1 MINQVQQFCDY
12 IQHQKRYSQ
21 HTVNAY
27 QKDLNQFCQFASQTY
42 ELNNWKEISST
53 IIRSWIVSLLE
64 EGNSPTTINR
74 KISSL
79 KSLYKYLLKD
89 KAVQKNPLLKVV
101 VPKTS
106 KRLPV
111 FINETE
117 VTQLFSQV
125 IFDDDFEGFRDRLV
139 LELFYLSGMRLSELV
154 NLKMNDINTYNLTV
168 KVLGKRNK
176 ERIIPITQQFVDNYK
191 KYLNYREEISPK
203 SNYIFLTEKGDKI
216 YEKLVYRLVNKYLSL
231 VTTADKKSPHVIR
244 HTFATHML
252 NNGADLN
259 TIKEILGHASLSAT
273 QVYTHNTIEKLK
285 NIYQQAHPR
294 A

>member
-1 MINQVQQFCDY
+1 MVNQVQQFCDY

-27 QKDLNQFCQFASQTY
+27 QKDLNQFCQFASQAY

-79 KSLYKYLLKD
+79 KSLYKYLLKN

-154 NLKMNDINTYNLTV
+154 NLKINDINTYNLTV

>member
-1 MINQVQQFCDY
+1 MINQAQQFCDY
-12 IQHQKRYSQ
+12 IQHQKRYSH
-21 HTVNAY
+21 HTVTAY
-27 QKDLNQFCQFASQTY
+27 KNDLEQFIQYALHAFAVNEWS
-42 ELNNWKEISST
+42 EINTS
-53 IIRSWIVSLLE
+53 IIRSWIVALIE
-64 EGNSPTTINR
+64 EGNTSTTINR

-79 KSLYKYLLKD
+79 KSLYKYLLKN
-89 KAVQKNPLLKVV
+89 KAVQKNPLLKIV

-154 NLKMNDINTYNLTV
+154 NLKMNDINTFNLTV

-231 VTTADKKSPHVIR
+231 VTTVDKKSPHVIR

>member
-1 MINQVQQFCDY
+1 MINQTQQFCDY
-12 IQHQKRYSQ
+12 IQHQKRYSI
-21 HTVNAY
+21 HTINAY
-27 QKDLNQFCQFASQTY
+27 QKDLEQFCQYTSHAY
-42 ELNNWKEISST
+42 ELTNWKEVSST
-53 IIRSWIVSLLE
+53 IIRSWIVLLLE

-79 KSLYKYLLKD
+79 KSLYKFLLKNNI
-89 KAVQKNPLLKVV
+89 VQKNPLLKVV
-101 VPKTS
+101 IPKTS

-117 VTQLFSQV
+117 VTQLFSKV
-125 IFDDDFEGFRDRLV
+125 SFNNDFEGCRDKLI
-139 LELFYLSGMRLSELV
+139 LELFYLSGIRLSELV
-154 NLKMNDINTYNLTV
+154 NLKINDINTYNLTV

-176 ERIIPITQQFVDNYK
+176 ERIIPITQQFVDNFK
-191 KYLNYREEISPK
+191 IYLNYREEITHK
-203 SNYIFLTEKGDKI
+203 SNYIFLTEKGNKI

-259 TIKEILGHASLSAT
+259 TIKEILGHSSLSAT

>member
-79 KSLYKYLLKD
+79 KSLYKYLLKN

>member
-1 MINQVQQFCDY
+1 MVNQVQQFCDY

-27 QKDLNQFCQFASQTY
+27 QKDLNQFCQFASQAY

-79 KSLYKYLLKD
+79 KSLYKYLLKN

-231 VTTADKKSPHVIR
+231 VTTVDKKSPHVIR

-252 NNGADLN
+252 NNG
-259 TIKEILGHASLSAT
+259 
-273 QVYTHNTIEKLK
+273 
-285 NIYQQAHPR
+285 
-294 A
+294 